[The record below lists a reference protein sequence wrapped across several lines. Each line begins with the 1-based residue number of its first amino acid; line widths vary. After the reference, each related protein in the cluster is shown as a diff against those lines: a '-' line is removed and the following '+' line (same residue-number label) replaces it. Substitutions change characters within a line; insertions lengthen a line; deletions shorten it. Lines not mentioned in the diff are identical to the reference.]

1 MFLYSFVSVSPM
13 LKLPL
18 QHPADNPFLA
28 VILYT
33 QTLLEGVIILLPLF
47 EVITAVTSALPACLY
62 EKLFETVTLM
72 LPALRPSHLT
82 LNCDVPAWSPVNIC
96 GTLTETFLLD
106 TTVAHTAAMRPNPH
120 IISMIDFFVFQT
132 SI

>member
-18 QHPADNPFLA
+18 QHPADNPFWA

-47 EVITAVTSALPACLY
+47 EVVAAVTSTFCAVNSLNIVEVPESLVSSVSVLP
-62 EKLFETVTLM
+62 V
-72 LPALRPSHLT
+72 
-82 LNCDVPAWSPVNIC
+82 
-96 GTLTETFLLD
+96 
-106 TTVAHTAAMRPNPH
+106 
-120 IISMIDFFVFQT
+120 
-132 SI
+132 